1 MYKPP
6 KPRHPIVLFFFPGP
20 AAYDQMRSRRMLV
33 RGLLAA
39 VAIAAIFGVVLYCVC
54 NNRHF

>member
-6 KPRHPIVLFFFPGP
+6 KPRHPIVDFFFPGP
-20 AAYDQMRSRRMLV
+20 NAYDQLRSRRMLV

-39 VAIAAIFGVVLYCVC
+39 VAIAIIFGVALYCLC
-54 NNRHF
+54 NTRRY